1 MKAIE
6 SQLGL
11 TFSSSKEFLRT
22 MGENNAVKLLYK
34 KLASNINY
42 SDQELGGIL
51 HFINF
56 LIF

>member
-42 SDQELGGIL
+42 SDQELGGI

-56 LIF
+56 